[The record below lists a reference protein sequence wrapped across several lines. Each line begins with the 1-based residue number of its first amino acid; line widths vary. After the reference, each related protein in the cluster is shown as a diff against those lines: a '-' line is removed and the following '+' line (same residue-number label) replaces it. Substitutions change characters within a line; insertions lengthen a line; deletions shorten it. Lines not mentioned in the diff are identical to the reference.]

1 MLTINDLIVAFETD
15 TGELTAVKGVSLS
28 LAPGET
34 LALVGESGCG
44 KTVLCKSML
53 KILCERGNIKQGEIL
68 LEGKDLVPLQ
78 ESEMIPYRGSG
89 IAMVFQDPMTSLD
102 PTMSVGAQIAEMIEI
117 RELQQAKTEVA
128 PAADSGVSGPAGCK
142 RCMLGTGAAV
152 AELKA
157 SNNGQ
162 DSVTAAGLIQY
173 DSCPGTG
180 RKEIR
185 EAARREAIEL
195 MRLVEID
202 DPELRYDQMPHHFSG
217 GMRQRIAI
225 AIALAGRPKLLLADE
240 PTTALD
246 QETQAQILALLRN
259 IDIATIFITH
269 DLSLVEDV
277 ADRVAIMQAGEIV
290 ETGPVTEIFENPQ
303 HPYTKKLLG
312 YLDYGKGRGHNHKHT
327 ENTHGEPLVEIIDVK
342 KHFPL
347 GRKKI
352 HKALDGFSMTINK
365 GEIVGLVGPSG
376 CGKSTLARCIMGM
389 YPLTSGEIIFH
400 NEEARMPAAAEHSTQ
415 QPVMQNYSTKPPAV
429 AEHSTQQPVMQNYD
443 AKPLT
448 ATGNKLGSEASCT
461 QSPFRNSSNWKQMI
475 FQDSASAFNPRMT
488 IGEIIAEPMKIAKKQ
503 NQSKGLFRRKAAESA
518 PFPESTC
525 QFCNAWHEKMSMR
538 ERVID
543 LMKQVELDPE
553 LIDRHPYEVSGG
565 QRQRAAIARAISVDP
580 ELIIADEPISSLD
593 ISTQAQIV
601 HLFRKL
607 QEERNLTI
615 LFIAH
620 DLPMVNHIS
629 DRIIE
634 MK

>member
-28 LAPGET
+28 LEPGET

-53 KILCERGNIKQGEIL
+53 KILCEKGNIKQGEIL
-68 LEGKDLVPLQ
+68 LEGQDLVPLQ

-102 PTMSVGAQIAEMIEI
+102 PTMSVGDQIAEMIEI
-117 RELQQAKTEVA
+117 RELQQAKAVEVEA
-128 PAADSGVSGPAGCK
+128 RAEHTAGAEISGA
-142 RCMLGTGAAV
+142 
-152 AELKA
+152 
-157 SNNGQ
+157 
-162 DSVTAAGLIQY
+162 
-173 DSCPGTG
+173 TG

-185 EAARREAIEL
+185 EAARSEAIEL

-342 KHFPL
+342 KYFPL
-347 GRKKI
+347 GRKKV
-352 HKALDGFSMTINK
+352 HKALDSFSMTINK

-376 CGKSTLARCIMGM
+376 CGKSTLARCIMEM
-389 YPLTSGEIIFH
+389 YPLTSGKIIFH
-400 NEEARMPAAAEHSTQ
+400 NEEAKLLAAEHSAQ
-415 QPVMQNYSTKPPAV
+415 QPVMQTYEAKAPV
-429 AEHSTQQPVMQNYD
+429 AEHSAQQP
-443 AKPLT
+443 AAT
-448 ATGNKLGSEASCT
+448 TGNRQAFAASCT

-488 IGEIIAEPMKIAKKQ
+488 IGEIIAEPMKIAEKQ
-503 NQSKGLFRRKAAESA
+503 KQGKSLFKRKAAGSV

-525 QFCNAWHEKMSMR
+525 RLCNAWHEKMSMR